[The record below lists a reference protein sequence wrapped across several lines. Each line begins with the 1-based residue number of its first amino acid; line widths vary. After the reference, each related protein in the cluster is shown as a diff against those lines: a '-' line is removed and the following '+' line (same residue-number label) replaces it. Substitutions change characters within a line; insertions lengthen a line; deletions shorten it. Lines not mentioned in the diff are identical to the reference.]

1 MLSSV
6 WPRGH
11 ASLGGRRRDSPRAV
25 VAAEHTM
32 RARGRKVR
40 PQPREGPI
48 RSRGSR
54 SHQPFRIPLNRR
66 GLPPTVS
73 RSGAKPL
80 TCIGGSM
87 SRIRFTASL
96 IIAMALVAAAAA
108 LSGTTPAGTPAAAKP
123 AGASTDAAA
132 KAKMIARG
140 KHLTVVS
147 VCGDCHPPGPL
158 FGAPDF
164 SRELSGSELGWQGPW
179 GTSYARN
186 LTPDMETGLGKYKEE
201 DIVNAIK
208 GGHRLD
214 GSPML
219 PPMPWQN
226 YATYSDADLHAIVAY
241 LKSLPAVKHAV
252 PDRVPPTAQATD
264 SLVT

>member
-1 MLSSV
+1 
-6 WPRGH
+6 
-11 ASLGGRRRDSPRAV
+11 
-25 VAAEHTM
+25 M
-32 RARGRKVR
+32 RIGLA
-40 PQPREGPI
+40 
-48 RSRGSR
+48 GS
-54 SHQPFRIPLNRR
+54 
-66 GLPPTVS
+66 
-73 RSGAKPL
+73 
-80 TCIGGSM
+80 
-87 SRIRFTASL
+87 
-96 IIAMALVAAAAA
+96 LVAAAAIVSAAVA
-108 LSGTTPAGTPAAAKP
+108 LSQSQPAAKP
-123 AGASTDAAA
+123 AATKPAATGADAAA
-132 KAKMIARG
+132 KKIARG

-147 VCGDCHPPGPL
+147 VCGDCHTPGTL

-179 GTSYARN
+179 GTTYGRN

-252 PDRVPPTAQATD
+252 PDRVVPTAQPTG
-264 SLVT
+264 SFVTFPAPSAWDAPRTPPPGADAGAKKP